1 MVETLENMTDSL
13 KDKSLTAFLW
23 VLVDKIGGS
32 IANFAVT
39 VILARLLLPE
49 DFGLV
54 AMVMVFFEISSSFIQ
69 SGFGFALV
77 REKEISESDKS
88 TTFIFNLV
96 AAFVFYVALY
106 ISAPAIGSFFNQE
119 TLVGIVRV
127 MGLNLIIGSFSI
139 VQIAVLSQKIDFK
152 AQTQVR
158 LLAAV
163 ISGVCAVV
171 LALKGFGVWS
181 LVARLGV
188 MELTSAVFLW
198 VVNPWKPVLRFSTA
212 SFRKLF
218 GFGSKI
224 LAEAVIDKFFR
235 NMVQLLMGKFY
246 SSAALGFFAQANTF
260 CNMAATNFL
269 QVIQKVTY
277 PVLAKLKDDQPKLK
291 DGYRQ
296 IVTMSSFAIV
306 PVMVFMCV
314 LAEPLV
320 VTLVGEKWLGAVP
333 FLQMLCAGGAVYHFN
348 AINLDMLL
356 VLGRVDLSLRLEVIK
371 KVIAAVCIIIGM
383 QFGIYGMVAGQV
395 ASVFIALF
403 INTWY
408 SDKLL
413 RYSLS
418 EQSKDVAATVGF
430 SLLAGAAVYL
440 LQVFVDVPH
449 GYGLLLGGAVGLAI
463 YGGLHWLARTKE
475 IQFVESSILPK
486 AVQFFSKK
494 RPFTML

>member
-1 MVETLENMTDSL
+1 MTDSL
-13 KDKSLTAFLW
+13 KDRSITAFFW

-32 IANFAVT
+32 VANFVVT

-77 REKEISESDKS
+77 REKEISEIDKS

-96 AAFVFYVALY
+96 MACIFYTTLY
-106 ISAPAIGSFFNQE
+106 FAAPAIGLFFNQE
-119 TLVGIVRV
+119 TLTGIVRF

-152 AQTQVR
+152 TQTLVR
-158 LLAAV
+158 LLAVV
-163 ISGVCAVV
+163 ISGGCAVTM
-171 LALKGFGVWS
+171 ALRDFGVWS
-181 LVARLGV
+181 LVARLGL
-188 MELTSAVFLW
+188 MELVSATLLW
-198 VVNPWKPVLRFSTA
+198 VINPWKPALRFSTR

-235 NMVQLLMGKFY
+235 NMLQLLMGKFY
-246 SSAALGFFAQANTF
+246 SGVALGFFAQANNF
-260 CNMAATNFL
+260 CNMAATNFV

-277 PVLAKLKDDQPKLK
+277 PVLAKLKDDHLKLK
-291 DGYRQ
+291 EGYRR
-296 IVTMSSFAIV
+296 IISMSTFGIV
-306 PVMVFMCV
+306 PVMVLMGV
-314 LAEPLV
+314 LAEPLIL
-320 VTLVGEKWLGAVP
+320 TLIGEKWLDSVL
-333 FLQMLCAGGAVYHFN
+333 FLQLLCAAGAVYHFN
-348 AINLDMLL
+348 SINLDMLL
-356 VLGRVDLSLRLEVIK
+356 VLGRVDLSLKLEAIK
-371 KVIAAVCIIIGM
+371 KVITAVAIIIGM

-413 RYSLS
+413 GYSLA
-418 EQSKDVAATVGF
+418 EQSKDVTASVVF
-430 SLLAGAAVYL
+430 SLLAGAVVL
-440 LQVFVDVPH
+440 LMQQNMDAPGIYH
-449 GYGLLLGGAVGLAI
+449 LLLGSGTGIVL
-463 YGGLHWLARTKE
+463 YLGLHWMAKTKE
-475 IQFVESSILPK
+475 MMFLKSFVIPGMLKFITLKGSPK
-486 AVQFFSKK
+486 KS
-494 RPFTML
+494 

>member
-1 MVETLENMTDSL
+1 MADSL

-32 IANFAVT
+32 VANFIVT

-77 REKEISESDKS
+77 REKEISEIDKS

-96 AAFVFYVALY
+96 TACIFYIALY
-106 ISAPAIGSFFNQE
+106 IAAPAIGSFFNQE

-139 VQIAVLSQKIDFK
+139 VQVAVLSQKIDFK
-152 AQTQVR
+152 TQTKVR
-158 LLAAV
+158 LLAV
-163 ISGVCAVV
+163 IISGVCAVMM
-171 LALKGFGVWS
+171 AMKGMGVWS
-181 LVARLGV
+181 LVARLGI
-188 MELTSAVFLW
+188 MELMSAAFLW
-198 VVNPWKPVLRFSTA
+198 VVNPWKPALRFSTV
-212 SFRKLF
+212 SFKKLF

-246 SSAALGFFAQANTF
+246 SSATLGFFAQANTF

-277 PVLAKLKDDQPKLK
+277 PVLAKLKDDRPKLK
-291 DGYRQ
+291 EGYRQ
-296 IVTMSSFAIV
+296 IIAMSSFAIV
-306 PVMVFMCV
+306 PVMVLMGV

-320 VTLVGEKWLGAVP
+320 VTLVGEKWLGAVS
-333 FLQMLCAGGAVYHFN
+333 FLQMLCVAGAVYHFN
-348 AINLDMLL
+348 SINLDMLL
-356 VLGRVDLSLRLEVIK
+356 VLGRVDLSLKLEVIK
-371 KVIAAVCIIIGM
+371 KIIAAVCIIIGM
-383 QFGIYGMVAGQV
+383 QFGIYGMVVGQV
-395 ASVFIALF
+395 VSVFIALF

-413 RYSLS
+413 DYSLS

-430 SLLAGAAVYL
+430 SLLAGTVVLL
-440 LQVFVDVPH
+440 LQIFLNVPV
-449 GYGLLLGGAVGLAI
+449 GYQLFCGGAVGLAL
-463 YGGLHWLARTKE
+463 YGGLHWLAQTKE
-475 IQFVESSILPK
+475 IQFVESFIVPK

-494 RPFTML
+494 RLFVML